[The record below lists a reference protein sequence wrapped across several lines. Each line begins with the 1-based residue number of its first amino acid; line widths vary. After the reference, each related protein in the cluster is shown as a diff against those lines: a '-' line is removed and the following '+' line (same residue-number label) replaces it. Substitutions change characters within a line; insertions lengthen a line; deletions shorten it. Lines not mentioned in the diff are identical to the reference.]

1 MVKIFFIIT
10 ILILMIYILDIQ
22 VMLQSL
28 TYFLLYE
35 FENSNR

>member
-10 ILILMIYILDIQ
+10 ILILMIYISDIQ

-28 TYFLLYE
+28 TYFILYE